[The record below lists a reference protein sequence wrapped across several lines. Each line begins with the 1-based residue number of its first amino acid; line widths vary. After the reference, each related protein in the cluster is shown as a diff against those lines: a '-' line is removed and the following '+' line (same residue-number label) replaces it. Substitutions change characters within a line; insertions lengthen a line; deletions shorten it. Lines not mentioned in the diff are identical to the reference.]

1 MSQIRIF
8 WTQFRQRCENVQ
20 NSPLFFFRNVFSLI
34 FRVYTE
40 IAIFGQYSART
51 ASKSTFKNENF
62 FFFSCLYSKTLWFWL
77 YKSQDKKNK
86 TQRQRPRK
94 THHTFIPYH
103 ACSRTEPVAGGWIL
117 FSNQIVR
124 SRFGARFVSIR
135 SRSAS
140 FVETRLFSRTRATTK
155 VSDQKIIPRRL
166 SGTGTVWLSTNHD
179 RQIKYIL

>member
-1 MSQIRIF
+1 MRKCTKQSF
-8 WTQFRQRCENVQ
+8 V
-20 NSPLFFFRNVFSLI
+20 FFRNVFSLI

-51 ASKSTFKNENF
+51 ASKSTFKNKNF
-62 FFFSCLYSKTLWFWL
+62 FFFSCLYSKTSWFWL

-86 TQRQRPRK
+86 SQRQRPRK

-103 ACSRTEPVAGGWIL
+103 ACSRTEPAAGGWIL
-117 FSNQIVR
+117 FSNQTVR

-140 FVETRLFSRTRATTK
+140 FVETRLFSWARAITK
-155 VSDQKIIPRRL
+155 VSEQKNFLKDCYGWEIHKP
-166 SGTGTVWLSTNHD
+166 WQAN
-179 RQIKYIL
+179 KILMVK